1 VQKKISC
8 NRILSGEYIYK
19 MKKTLALLM
28 LIMIVFSMASKDSM
42 AAKKAKG
49 GGSSISQEDMTSMS
63 DTIDKLT
70 KKVYANSLFSPSDN
84 AQMIEIKIKLDNQML
99 IAPDVSLAPLYYK
112 AAILYK
118 AREYR
123 QESIDCFQTIL
134 ENFPDTALAPKARQS
149 LSAMGVSV
157 VEPQKQEGEEGQST
171 GQAADIENHIAENL
185 DIITTS
191 NKQENLEQ

>member
-1 VQKKISC
+1 
-8 NRILSGEYIYK
+8 
-19 MKKTLALLM
+19 M

-42 AAKKAKG
+42 AAKKAKKG
-49 GGSSISQEDMTSMS
+49 GGTISQEDMTSMS

-70 KKVYANSLFSPSDN
+70 KKVYANSLFAPSDN

-134 ENFPDTALAPKARQS
+134 ENFPDTALAPKARQA
-149 LSAMGVSV
+149 LTAMGVEV
-157 VEPQKQEGEEGQST
+157 VEPKKKSDEEGQST
-171 GQAADIENHIAENL
+171 GQAADIDNLIAKNL
-185 DIITTS
+185 DIEQNTNI
-191 NKQENLEQ
+191 QENLNQ